1 MSEALE
7 TTPVDPEVIS
17 PPPTVPFAEV
27 YRLVFAASLKE
38 LVRRRRLVFIGLV
51 CILPLLVTFMWRMW
65 GMGQFTAEA
74 FFSNLVSL
82 LYLQLLIY
90 IVALAFGVPTVHDEV
105 EGRTI
110 TYLLTRPVSRV
121 AVYAGRLTAVQL
133 LAGILLALSLV
144 VCFAIM
150 VVGNPGVLSLEFIK
164 VYINHVLIILFAT
177 VVLTG
182 LFAIL
187 GVTFRR
193 PLVWGMLYAFGWEG
207 VVAKVPGRLQTWTLD
222 FHIRNLVMGKA
233 DVQKGLLDAFRQ
245 LLTDQAEI
253 SAWTSFFILAVALVA
268 FIYIGGL
275 IFSRKEY
282 VIN

>member
-1 MSEALE
+1 VNDLSTSHAA
-7 TTPVDPEVIS
+7 PDAPS
-17 PPPTVPFAEV
+17 PPAMVPFAEV
-27 YRLVFAASLKE
+27 YRLVFAASVKE

-51 CILPLLVTFMWRMW
+51 CILPLLVTLMWRNF
-65 GMGQFTAEA
+65 GMSQFTGEM

-110 TYLLTRPVSRV
+110 TYLFTRPVSRI

-133 LAGILLALSLV
+133 LAGSLLALSLV

-150 VVGNPGVLSLEFIK
+150 VVGNPGVLTLEFVK
-164 VYINHVLIILFAT
+164 VYINHVLIILFST
-177 VVLTG
+177 IVLTG
-182 LFAIL
+182 LFAIM
-187 GVTFRR
+187 GVVFRR
-193 PLVWGMLYAFGWEG
+193 PLVWGIAYAFGWEG

-222 FHIRNLVMGKA
+222 FHIRNLVMGNE
-233 DVQKGLLDAFRQ
+233 DVQKGLLDAFRE
-245 LLTDQAEI
+245 LLTDAAQI
-253 SAWTSFFILAVALVA
+253 SPWTSFAVLAVALVL
-268 FIYIGGL
+268 FIYVGGL